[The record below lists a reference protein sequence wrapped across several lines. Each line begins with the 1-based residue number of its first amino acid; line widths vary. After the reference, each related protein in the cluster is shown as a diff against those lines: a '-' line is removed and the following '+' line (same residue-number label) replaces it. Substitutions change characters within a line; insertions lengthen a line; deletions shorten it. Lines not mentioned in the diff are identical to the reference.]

1 MLPTILVLVMLSTF
15 AYLFIAG
22 ISIVKHDNQ

>member
-15 AYLFIAG
+15 AYLFVAG
-22 ISIVKHDNQ
+22 ISIIKNDHQ